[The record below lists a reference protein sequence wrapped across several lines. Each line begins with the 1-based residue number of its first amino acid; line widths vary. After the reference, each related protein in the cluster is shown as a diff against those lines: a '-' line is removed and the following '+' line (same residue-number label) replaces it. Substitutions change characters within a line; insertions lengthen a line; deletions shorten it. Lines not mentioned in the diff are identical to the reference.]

1 MIQLMQNLASPANHY
16 IAERGELHALSC
28 PCSQVDPQRALHFG
42 NPLGDGRLRHIERTG
57 NGFDLLQICQGNQDT
72 QVLQLQSRIKELF
85 DRVFFRSEEHT
96 SELQS
101 LMRISY
107 AVFCLNKKNKINN
120 TITQELS

>member
-42 NPLGDGRLRHIERTG
+42 NPLGDGRLRPIERTG

-72 QVLQLQSRIKELF
+72 QIGRESCRERVCQYVLTVVVGVTLKKKE
-85 DRVFFRSEEHT
+85 
-96 SELQS
+96 
-101 LMRISY
+101 
-107 AVFCLNKKNKINN
+107 KKK
-120 TITQELS
+120 